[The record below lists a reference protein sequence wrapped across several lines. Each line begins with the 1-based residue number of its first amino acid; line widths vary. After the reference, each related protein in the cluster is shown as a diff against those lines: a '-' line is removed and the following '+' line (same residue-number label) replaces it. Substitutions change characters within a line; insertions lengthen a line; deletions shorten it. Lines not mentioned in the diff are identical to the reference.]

1 MFCNKMKYFSIILIT
16 ITLITSCQKNKL
28 RDQFECD
35 TPTHFTKT
43 KTFKDV
49 LNKFKI
55 DIPKYWKTQLYYDE
69 YQSDLYSAD
78 TTKQLSE
85 TYLIDITWHQGEL
98 HFDEDFKSNIS
109 KDLKNKGLLKQ
120 IKSGFLKFKKHDSYY
135 NLSVGKSADLT
146 YHYLQVYLKYKP
158 DEYYTFTS
166 KIYGDKYINER
177 VCSSISIFNNIKF
190 IK

>member
-1 MFCNKMKYFSIILIT
+1 MKHFSILI
-16 ITLITSCQKNKL
+16 ITFLFFSSCQKNNLKEP
-28 RDQFECD
+28 FECD
-35 TPTHFTKT
+35 TTSHFTNT
-43 KTFKDV
+43 KEFKDV

-55 DIPKYWKTQLYYDE
+55 SVPKYWKTQLYYDE

-98 HFDEDFKSNIS
+98 NFDEEFKKNIS
-109 KDLKNKGLLKQ
+109 KDLKNKGLLKMV
-120 IKSGFLKFKKHDSYY
+120 KSGFIEFKKHDSYY

-146 YHYLQVYLKYKP
+146 YHYLQVYSKYKP

-166 KIYGDKYINER
+166 KIYGDQYINER
-177 VCSSISIFNNIKF
+177 VCSSINLFNNIKF